1 MSVASSRLLFA
12 LILTSTAACATS
24 TAAGGGVPR
33 STSDVDHDTVPDV
46 DDRCPYDPG
55 AGADGCPVAAPTP
68 DAGASTIET
77 SVTPDAVVAPVPVVP
92 AAPGPTTPP
101 APAPIPA
108 PAPR

>member
-1 MSVASSRLLFA
+1 MSPSRLLFA
-12 LILTSTAACATS
+12 LILTTTTACATS

-33 STSDVDHDTVPDV
+33 STSDVDRDTVPDV
-46 DDRCPYDPG
+46 DDHCPYDQG

-77 SVTPDAVVAPVPVVP
+77 SVTPDAPASPVT
-92 AAPGPTTPP
+92 APGPTTPP
-101 APAPIPA
+101 PAAPIPA